1 MLGLMRPFRACRA
14 GPLAACIAVLAAV
27 FASGCGSPDPVRVQG
42 RTIDIRLEEFRFVPQ
57 TITATP
63 GRTTITVR
71 NAGVLA
77 HNLKLLRRGVEVGG
91 TDTIQHGQTTST
103 TVTLRR
109 GTYRMVCTIANH
121 DDLGMYGSLV
131 VR

>member
-1 MLGLMRPFRACRA
+1 MRGLMRPFRARRA
-14 GPLAACIAVLAAV
+14 RFLAAFTAALAAA
-27 FASGCGSPDPVRVQG
+27 FAGGCGSSDAVRVQG
-42 RTIDIRLEEFRFVPQ
+42 RTINVKLEEFRFVPQ
-57 TITATP
+57 RIVATP
-63 GRTTITVR
+63 GRTTITAR
-71 NAGVLA
+71 DAGVLA

-91 TDTIQHGQTTST
+91 TDTIQHGQTAST
-103 TVTLRR
+103 TVTLKR

>member
-1 MLGLMRPFRACRA
+1 MRGLMRPFRARRA
-14 GPLAACIAVLAAV
+14 GLLAACIAVLAAV
-27 FASGCGSPDPVRVQG
+27 SASGCGSPDPVRVHG
-42 RTIDIRLEEFRFVPQ
+42 RTISVKLEEFRFVPQ
-57 TITATP
+57 TIHATP
-63 GRTTITVR
+63 GRTTITTD

-77 HNLKLLRRGVEVGG
+77 HNLKLLRRGVEVAG
-91 TDTIQHGQTTST
+91 TDTIQHGQTAST

>member
-1 MLGLMRPFRACRA
+1 MRGLMRPFRAPRA
-14 GPLAACIAVLAAV
+14 GSLAVLAVLVAGLL
-27 FASGCGSPDPVRVQG
+27 ASGCGSPDPVRVHG
-42 RTIDIRLEEFRFVPQ
+42 RSIDVRLEEFRFVPQ
-57 TITATP
+57 TIEATP
-63 GRTTITVR
+63 GRTTITAR

-91 TDTIQHGQTTST
+91 TDTIQHGMTATT
-103 TVTLRR
+103 TVTLKR

-121 DDLGMYGSLV
+121 DDLGMYGSIV